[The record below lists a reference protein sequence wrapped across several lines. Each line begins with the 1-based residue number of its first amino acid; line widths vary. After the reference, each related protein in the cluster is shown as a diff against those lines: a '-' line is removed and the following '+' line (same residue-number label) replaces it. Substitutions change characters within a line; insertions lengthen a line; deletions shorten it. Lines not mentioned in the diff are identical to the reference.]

1 MGRVELKGY
10 IMVIDCYPRVNKY
23 TITNLMGNFKI
34 ISKKGYLSF
43 YYYNF
48 QPAYNDYWIK
58 RLLILLRNKLK
69 KEVLKA
75 WYFLYLITK

>member
-1 MGRVELKGY
+1 
-10 IMVIDCYPRVNKY
+10 MVIDCYRRVNKY
-23 TITNLMGNFKI
+23 TITNLMDNFKI

-43 YYYNF
+43 YYYNS

-58 RLLILLRNKLK
+58 RLLILLKNKLK

-75 WYFLYLITK
+75 QYFF